1 MRKSYGAALVLAISS
16 QIITSPSFATET
28 VSTLDEV
35 VVTASRIGESK
46 KDVSSSIT
54 VITNAEIERSAANDV
69 ADLLAEKNIGHI
81 QKYPGNLTSIGIRGF
96 RTDTHGNDLQG
107 GVLILLDGRRAG
119 SGNVDKFLTKNVE
132 RIEIIRG
139 PGAVQYG
146 SAGMG
151 GVVNIITKQGSKN
164 SVFLEG
170 GAGSYETYEGSV
182 GGEAK
187 QEKFDFA
194 GSFTYGSSGDYDT
207 GGGDTFSNTGVNYE
221 TGGSANLGYSF
232 SDKQRIGAIFT
243 GFNVDESGSPNYI
256 SSNDLDDNSDK
267 SNYSIDL
274 NYNGSSDTDRY
285 QWMAR
290 YFFGKDENTWNDP
303 VESNPDY
310 WDDGISSYNETDQ
323 MGGQIQG
330 SAQYGSTTITT
341 GVDWLSYDVENSY
354 TPEET
359 EYDNLAV
366 FGLGKTKL
374 FNDSLIF
381 NYGLRYDY
389 YDVQVSEPAGR
400 DEDQTKLT
408 PMVGVAYLINENAK
422 IRAQYAEGFVM
433 PSAQQLAADYT
444 SYYGAT
450 VGNADLDP
458 ESSNTYE
465 GGIDTNYKGF
475 LTSLTYFYTEYED
488 KIVTDYL
495 LDGSS
500 SWTNL
505 GEATIAGFELEASY
519 DIGAPMNWEWEV
531 KPFFNATF
539 LTQYEDETTGD
550 DLTYTSGTTL
560 STGLAVDNRDG
571 VFAQLNVTHTSDQ
584 DVEDWESGTYPASVV
599 TLDSFTIVNL
609 TGSYKFYEGE
619 DLGSFTV
626 RGELTNLFDEEY
638 AYVKGYPMPGM
649 GFFISLRWDY

>member
-1 MRKSYGAALVLAISS
+1 MKKSYVTTLILVVSS
-16 QIITSPSFATET
+16 QITTSPIFATDNP
-28 VSTLDEV
+28 SIMDEV

-46 KDVSSSIT
+46 KDVSSNIT
-54 VITNAEIERSAANDV
+54 VITSDEIERSAARVV
-69 ADLLAEKNIGHI
+69 ADLLAEKNVGHI

-107 GVLILLDGRRAG
+107 GVLVLLDGRRAG

-132 RIEIIRG
+132 RIEIVRG

-164 SVFLEG
+164 SMFLEAG
-170 GAGSYETYEGSV
+170 GGSYDTYEGSL

-187 QEKFDFA
+187 QDNFDFA
-194 GSFTYGSSGDYDT
+194 GSFTYGSSDDYDT
-207 GGGDTFSNTGVNYE
+207 GGGDTYYNTGVGYE
-221 TGGSANLGYSF
+221 TGASANLGYSF
-232 SDKQRIGAIFT
+232 SEKQRIGAIFT
-243 GFNVDESGSPNYI
+243 SFDVDESGDPSYL
-256 SSNDLDDNSDK
+256 SSNDLDNNSDK

-274 NYNGSSDTDRY
+274 NYNGASDSDQY

-303 VESNPDY
+303 IESNPTY

-330 SAQYGSTTITT
+330 SALFGNTTLTT

-359 EYDNLAV
+359 EYDNLAL
-366 FGLGKTKL
+366 FGLGKTK
-374 FNDSLIF
+374 FVNDKLIF

-408 PMVGVAYLINENAK
+408 PMIGAAYLLCDYAK
-422 IRAQYAEGFVM
+422 IRTQYAEGFVM

-444 SYYGAT
+444 GYYGAV

-458 ESSNTYE
+458 ESSRTYE
-465 GGIDTNYKGF
+465 GGLDTNYKGF
-475 LTSLTYFYTEYED
+475 LASVTYFHTDYED
-488 KIVTDYL
+488 KIISDYL
-495 LDGSS
+495 SDGSS

-505 GEATIAGFELEASY
+505 GEATIAGIEFQTSY
-519 DIGAPMNWEWEV
+519 DIGVPMNWQWEV
-531 KPFFNATF
+531 KPYFNATF
-539 LTQYEDETTGD
+539 LTDYEDESTGD
-550 DLTYTSGTTL
+550 DLEYTSGTTL
-560 STGLAVDNRDG
+560 STGISVDNRDG
-571 VFAQLNVTHTSDQ
+571 IFAQLNVTHTSDQ
-584 DVEDWESGTYPASVV
+584 NIEDWESGTYPAA
-599 TLDSFTIVNL
+599 TIDLDSFTIADL
-609 TGSYKFYEGE
+609 TASYKFYTNESI
-619 DLGSFTV
+619 GSFTV
-626 RGELTNLFDEEY
+626 RGELTNLLDEEY
-638 AYVKGYPMPGM
+638 AYVQGYLMPGR
-649 GFFISLRWDY
+649 GFFVSLRWDY